1 MRRRVRLNIIETETQ
16 GMDGRPQGI
25 ASTDQFQRWLIPNNY
40 ELRIT
45 HYELKRGC
53 IIDTSSF
60 MLKIKLITVFSL

>member
-1 MRRRVRLNIIETETQ
+1 MRRRVRHNIIETETQ

-25 ASTDQFQRWLIPNNY
+25 APTDQFQPMGYPHNY
-40 ELRIT
+40 ALCIT